1 MKVGFITSEFPPDNP
16 GGAGISSKLIAD
28 SLRDQ
33 GINVDMFATVGDEKS
48 LVKQNGIYRL
58 PDQSHY
64 PGPKTIG
71 ENISV
76 FRHLPSLE
84 EYDLLHVYNVR
95 HLPGVVLRSSTPT
108 VSTMNNH
115 TWISPDPEQHLREG
129 LPQYGLSTTYRHSR
143 TRGYTGIQAP
153 IRSVIEYIGKTLSKR
168 VNHYTV
174 QTEGMKT
181 VMTRSG
187 YDPEKIDVIPNIL
200 DDRFR
205 SAGINGKRDI
215 LFIGQL
221 YGNKGPIQVIQAFD
235 SLPEEIKNNW
245 RLKIYGKGELKP
257 KIKDL
262 ISKEGLAQVSLNYSP
277 YDKLPEVYNDA
288 GLLIHASKYTEPFSR
303 TWLEAMASGTPIV
316 ASENPSSS
324 HILKDVAEFYD
335 PFDTQALAE
344 TLQEVLSDEKMRE
357 SMAKSGKR
365 EVEKYTPERVGKE
378 YADLYNRI
386 VS

>member
-1 MKVGFITSEFPPDNP
+1 MRVGFITSEYPPNNP
-16 GGAGISSKLIAD
+16 GGAGISSKLIVD
-28 SLRDQ
+28 SLRNE
-33 GINVDMFATVGDEKS
+33 GIDVDVYATVGQETSATLQDGVYK
-48 LVKQNGIYRL
+48 L
-58 PDQSHY
+58 PDQSRY

-76 FRHLPSLE
+76 FRHLPSLDQ
-84 EYDLLHVYNVR
+84 YDLLHVYNVR
-95 HLPGVVLRSSTPT
+95 HLPGVVLRSSVPV

-115 TWISPDPEQHLREG
+115 TWISPDAEQHLREG
-129 LPQYGLSTTYRHSR
+129 LPRYDLPTIFRHSQ
-143 TRGYTGIQAP
+143 TNGYTGIQAP
-153 IRSVIEYIGKTLSKR
+153 IRSAIECIGKSIASR
-168 VNHYTV
+168 VDHYTV
-174 QTEGMKT
+174 QTEGMKK

-187 YDPEKIDVIPNIL
+187 YDPKKIEVIPNIL
-200 DDRFR
+200 DERFR
-205 SAGINGKRDI
+205 PAEMNSESYI
-215 LFIGQL
+215 LFVGQL
-221 YGNKGPIQVIQAFD
+221 YDHKGPVEVIRAFD
-235 SLPEEIKNNW
+235 SLPRKIKNNW
-245 RLKIYGKGELKP
+245 ELRIYGKGELKP
-257 KIKDL
+257 KIEKILSDRSL
-262 ISKEGLAQVSLNYSP
+262 TQVSINYSS
-277 YDKLPEVYNDA
+277 YTELPEVYANA